1 MPVFV
6 IAIIVVLV
14 LVVIVV
20 AVVVAVSKKGDGSTP
35 PQAATQMPPAQAAP
49 PAAPPPT
56 APQAPAPPAP
66 AKKPETLEAQ
76 ALQPSM
82 TDMMPELVAPEAV
95 DKKPET
101 LMAQALQPSMTDM
114 MPELGAP
121 EAEGGIGTDELPR
134 FGTSEMPALS
144 ETATQLRYRSAAAQ
158 QLADAIES
166 MVCPKC
172 KAPTFV
178 GTETPQEVGTDGMAM
193 YQLEARCGACG
204 HRAKVTDMKV

>member
-6 IAIIVVLV
+6 IAIIVLLV
-14 LVVIVV
+14 LVVVV
-20 AVVVAVSKKGDGSTP
+20 VGVVVAVSKKP
-35 PQAATQMPPAQAAP
+35 AEPQPRVQATVPAV
-49 PAAPPPT
+49 
-56 APQAPAPPAP
+56 PPAP
-66 AKKPETLEAQ
+66 APTPVAEAPKPAPAPEPARKPETLEAQ

-82 TDMMPELVAPEAV
+82 TDMMPELVAPEAAE
-95 DKKPET
+95 KKPET
-101 LMAQALQPSMTDM
+101 LMAQALQPSMTDL

-121 EAEGGIGTDELPR
+121 EAEGGIGTDELPK
-134 FGTSEMPALS
+134 FGTSEMPALA
-144 ETATQLRYRSAAAQ
+144 ETATQLRYRTAAAQ

-166 MVCPKC
+166 MQCPKC

-204 HRAKVTDMKV
+204 HRAKVIDMKV